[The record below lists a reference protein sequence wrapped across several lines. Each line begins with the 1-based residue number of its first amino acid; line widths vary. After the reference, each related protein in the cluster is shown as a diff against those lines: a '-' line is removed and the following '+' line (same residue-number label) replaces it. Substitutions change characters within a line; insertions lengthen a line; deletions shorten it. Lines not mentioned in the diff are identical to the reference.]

1 MDKISDLKSVVIDTL
16 DLNKAQ
22 DIVTIDLKDKSS
34 MADYMIIASGTS
46 SRHIQSLSEQVLEK
60 LKDNGIKNSK
70 IEGKESNEWKLVD
83 GIDLIVHIFHPEK
96 RKFYELEKIW
106 SELIPKEKI
115 IIWKKFNCFLQ
126 FFLPQFYL
134 IIFLSSFVFS
144 SSINSAEI
152 DIYKKID
159 LFGEVLEKIN
169 KEYVDEIDQSES
181 MDSAIN
187 GLLQSLDPYS
197 AYMSPEIFQ
206 EMQTETSGEFG
217 GLGIEV
223 SMEAGV
229 VKVITPI
236 DDTPASK
243 AGIKA
248 GDYIVKINDIQVQGK
263 SLSEAVDLMRG
274 LVGTD
279 IELTIR
285 RRGVKKALTFTIT
298 REIIEVQS
306 VKSDLLENNIGY
318 IRLTSFNDNSSDQ
331 IKKKIKKLKENENLK
346 AFILDLRNNPGGLLT
361 QAIKISD
368 FFLENGEIVSTKSR
382 KKSENRK
389 WFAKKGDI
397 TDGKPLLVLINYGSA
412 SASEIVAGALKD
424 HKRAIIL
431 GENSYG
437 KGSVQSII
445 PLKNK
450 GAIRLT
456 IAKYYL
462 PSGKSISEV
471 GVRPDIEVNEE
482 GEDFRI
488 KTDTDNQLNYAIKLL
503 NG

>member
-1 MDKISDLKSVVIDTL
+1 MKKLCQIITIVFINFFIINASV
-16 DLNKAQ
+16 
-22 DIVTIDLKDKSS
+22 SS
-34 MADYMIIASGTS
+34 
-46 SRHIQSLSEQVLEK
+46 
-60 LKDNGIKNSK
+60 
-70 IEGKESNEWKLVD
+70 
-83 GIDLIVHIFHPEK
+83 
-96 RKFYELEKIW
+96 
-106 SELIPKEKI
+106 
-115 IIWKKFNCFLQ
+115 
-126 FFLPQFYL
+126 
-134 IIFLSSFVFS
+134 
-144 SSINSAEI
+144 EI

-169 KEYVDEIDQSES
+169 QEYVDEINQSES

-197 AYMSPEIFQ
+197 AYMSPEIFN

-223 SMEAGV
+223 SMESGV
-229 VKVITPI
+229 VKVISPI

-248 GDYIVKINDIQVQGK
+248 GDYIVKIEDTQVQGK
-263 SLSEAVDLMRG
+263 TLSEAVDLMRG
-274 LVGTD
+274 PVGSS

-285 RRGVKKALTFTIT
+285 RRGEKKALKFNIV
-298 REIIEVQS
+298 REIIEIQS
-306 VKSDLLENNIGY
+306 VKSDLLEKNIGY
-318 IRLTSFNDNSSDQ
+318 IRLTSFNENSSEQ
-331 IKKKIKKLKENENLK
+331 IKKNIKNLEINK
-346 AFILDLRNNPGGLLT
+346 NVNAYILDLRNNPGGLLS

-368 FFLENGEIVSTKSR
+368 FFLDNGEIVSTKSR

-397 TDGKPLLVLINYGSA
+397 TNGKTLIVLINYGSA

-424 HKRAIIL
+424 HKRAIII
-431 GENSYG
+431 GENSFG

-445 PLKNK
+445 PLKND

-456 IAKYYL
+456 VAKYYL

-471 GVRPDIEVNEE
+471 GVSPDIEVNEE
-482 GEDFRI
+482 GDDFRI
-488 KTDTDNQLNYAIKLL
+488 KTEKDNQLNYAIKLL

>member
-1 MDKISDLKSVVIDTL
+1 MKKIKFLLLILFSVFY
-16 DLNKAQ
+16 LNKTV
-22 DIVTIDLKDKSS
+22 I
-34 MADYMIIASGTS
+34 
-46 SRHIQSLSEQVLEK
+46 
-60 LKDNGIKNSK
+60 
-70 IEGKESNEWKLVD
+70 
-83 GIDLIVHIFHPEK
+83 
-96 RKFYELEKIW
+96 
-106 SELIPKEKI
+106 
-115 IIWKKFNCFLQ
+115 
-126 FFLPQFYL
+126 
-134 IIFLSSFVFS
+134 
-144 SSINSAEI
+144 SAEI

-169 KEYVDEIDQSES
+169 KEYVDEFNQSES

-197 AYMSPEIFQ
+197 SYMSPKIFD

-229 VKVITPI
+229 VKVISPI
-236 DDTPASK
+236 DDTPASR
-243 AGIKA
+243 AGLKA
-248 GDYIVKINDIQVQGK
+248 GDYIVKINDAQVQGK

-274 LVGTD
+274 PVGSG
-279 IELTIR
+279 IELTVR
-285 RRGVKKALTFTIT
+285 RRGERKALTFNII
-298 REIIEVQS
+298 REVIQVQS
-306 VKSDLLENNIGY
+306 VKSEIIDESIGY

-331 IKKKIKKLKENENLK
+331 IEKKIKKLKKNKNLNS
-346 AFILDLRNNPGGLLT
+346 FILDLRNNPGGLLS
-361 QAIKISD
+361 QAIKITD

-397 TDGKPLLVLINYGSA
+397 TDGKTLLVLINYGSA

-424 HKRAIIL
+424 HKRAIII
-431 GENSYG
+431 GENSFG

-445 PLKNK
+445 PLKNR

-456 IAKYYL
+456 VAKYYL

-482 GEDFRI
+482 GDDFRI

>member
-1 MDKISDLKSVVIDTL
+1 LVRVNSKRKSDDMKKIKFLLLIFL
-16 DLNKAQ
+16 FIFYLNKTV
-22 DIVTIDLKDKSS
+22 ISS
-34 MADYMIIASGTS
+34 
-46 SRHIQSLSEQVLEK
+46 
-60 LKDNGIKNSK
+60 
-70 IEGKESNEWKLVD
+70 
-83 GIDLIVHIFHPEK
+83 
-96 RKFYELEKIW
+96 
-106 SELIPKEKI
+106 
-115 IIWKKFNCFLQ
+115 
-126 FFLPQFYL
+126 
-134 IIFLSSFVFS
+134 
-144 SSINSAEI
+144 EI

-169 KEYVDEIDQSES
+169 KEYVDEFNQSES

-197 AYMSPEIFQ
+197 SYMSPKIFD
-206 EMQTETSGEFG
+206 EMQTETSGKFG

-229 VKVITPI
+229 VKVISPI
-236 DDTPASK
+236 DDTPASR

-274 LVGTD
+274 PVGSG

-285 RRGVKKALTFTIT
+285 RRGEKKALTFNII
-298 REIIEVQS
+298 REVIQVQS
-306 VKSDLLENNIGY
+306 VKSEVIDENIGY

-331 IKKKIKKLKENENLK
+331 IEKQIKKLKKNKNINS
-346 AFILDLRNNPGGLLT
+346 FILDLRNNPGGLLT

-368 FFLENGEIVSTKSR
+368 FFLENGEIVSTKSK

-397 TDGKPLLVLINYGSA
+397 TEGKTLLVLINYGSA

-424 HKRAIIL
+424 HKRAIII

-445 PLKNK
+445 PLKNR

-456 IAKYYL
+456 VAKYYL

-482 GEDFRI
+482 GDDFRI

>member
-1 MDKISDLKSVVIDTL
+1 M
-16 DLNKAQ
+16 
-22 DIVTIDLKDKSS
+22 
-34 MADYMIIASGTS
+34 
-46 SRHIQSLSEQVLEK
+46 RFR
-60 LKDNGIKNSK
+60 
-70 IEGKESNEWKLVD
+70 
-83 GIDLIVHIFHPEK
+83 LIVIF
-96 RKFYELEKIW
+96 
-106 SELIPKEKI
+106 
-115 IIWKKFNCFLQ
+115 
-126 FFLPQFYL
+126 FFLTSLFLTKYL
-134 IIFLSSFVFS
+134 
-144 SSINSAEI
+144 NSAES

-169 KEYVDEIDQSES
+169 EEYVDEINQSES

-197 AYMSPEIFQ
+197 AYMSPKIFN

-223 SMEAGV
+223 SMESGL
-229 VKVITPI
+229 VKVISPI

-248 GDYIVKINDIQVQGK
+248 GDYIVRIKDIQVQGK
-263 SLSEAVDLMRG
+263 TLSEAVDLMRG
-274 LVGTD
+274 PVGSS
-279 IELTIR
+279 IELTVR
-285 RRGVKKALTFTIT
+285 RRGEKKALKFNIV
-298 REIIEVQS
+298 REIIEIQS
-306 VKSDLLENNIGY
+306 VKTDLLDNNIGY
-318 IRLTSFNDNSSDQ
+318 IRLTSFNENSGEQ
-331 IKKKIKKLKENENLK
+331 IKDKIKILEKDQNIK
-346 AFILDLRNNPGGLLT
+346 AYILDLRNNPGGLLS

-368 FFLENGEIVSTKSR
+368 FFLDNGEIVSTKSR
-382 KKSENRK
+382 KASENRK
-389 WFAKKGDI
+389 WFAKKGDL
-397 TDGKPLLVLINYGSA
+397 TNGKTLLVLINYGSA

-456 IAKYYL
+456 VAKYYL

-471 GVRPDIEVNEE
+471 GISPDIEINEE
-482 GEDFRI
+482 GEEFRI
-488 KTDTDNQLNYAIKLL
+488 KSKTDNQLNYAIKLL

>member
-1 MDKISDLKSVVIDTL
+1 
-16 DLNKAQ
+16 
-22 DIVTIDLKDKSS
+22 
-34 MADYMIIASGTS
+34 MI
-46 SRHIQSLSEQVLEK
+46 K
-60 LKDNGIKNSK
+60 KN
-70 IEGKESNEWKLVD
+70 
-83 GIDLIVHIFHPEK
+83 
-96 RKFYELEKIW
+96 
-106 SELIPKEKI
+106 
-115 IIWKKFNCFLQ
+115 
-126 FFLPQFYL
+126 
-134 IIFLSSFVFS
+134 IFLSFLFS
-144 SSINSAEI
+144 IILMSEAISSENNIYDKI
-152 DIYKKID
+152 DI
-159 LFGEVLEKIN
+159 FGEVLEKIN

-197 AYMSPEIFQ
+197 SYMTPETFN

-223 SMEAGV
+223 SMESGV
-229 VKVITPI
+229 VKVISPI
-236 DDTPASK
+236 DDTPAAK

-274 LVGTD
+274 PVGSN

-285 RRGVKKALTFTIT
+285 RRGEKKALIFNIV
-298 REIIEVQS
+298 RKIIEIQS

-318 IRLTSFNDNSSDQ
+318 IRLTSFNENSGIQ
-331 IKKKIKKLKENENLK
+331 IKKRIKELENK
-346 AFILDLRNNPGGLLT
+346 KKVKSYILDLRNNPGGLLS
-361 QAIKISD
+361 QAINISD
-368 FFLENGEIVSTKSR
+368 FFLNNGEIVSTKSR
-382 KKSENRK
+382 KSSENKK
-389 WFAKKGDI
+389 WFANQGDL
-397 TDGKPLLVLINYGSA
+397 TNGKALIVLINYGSA

-424 HKRAIIL
+424 HKRAILI

-445 PLKNK
+445 PLKNN

-456 IAKYYL
+456 VAKYYL

-471 GVRPDIEVNEE
+471 GVSPDIEIIEE
-482 GEDFRI
+482 TDNFKI
-488 KTDTDNQLNYAIKLL
+488 KTKTDNQLNYAIKLL